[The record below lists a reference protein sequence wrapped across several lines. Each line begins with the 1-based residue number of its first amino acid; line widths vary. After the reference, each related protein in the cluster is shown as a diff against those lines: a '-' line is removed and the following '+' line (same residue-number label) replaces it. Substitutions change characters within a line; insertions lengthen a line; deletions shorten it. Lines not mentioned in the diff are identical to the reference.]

1 MSLTIKIGSLLVRTL
16 AKPIANGIKRGA
28 RNHEPFRRKCVA
40 FAQALHRLDVRWRVG
55 LLQDPAVIDL
65 KTEAETK
72 ADEQALKKEREEITE
87 KHKPKPPRVRPLAET
102 KAIDMGANFISEAF
116 MFLVAGG
123 IIVWEQWRSRRKA
136 SDRRDEVDEKLD
148 ELEEKNSQLLEEIRM
163 LKARVAPEEFAKEM
177 ALKSTK
183 PEEQASNAT
192 AAPAAPAEP
201 PKGTA
206 PAKTDKNTLN
216 THDLAIPLPRAG
228 STTTDAPRTL
238 RVLLLSPT
246 STTTTALPATLT
258 RIQHFAALNG
268 SLDSIII
275 FLLDAPTTSNPP
287 ADHPTPLHAYTHLSA
302 TLFTDSSIADL
313 PLLPLSSLAS
323 LAALLKTYIT
333 ANSAARAT
341 QNFRARRGDAFNT
354 ALDLLPWCTA
364 NAARAP
370 LGEDEINVL
379 TDLFGSVASAPWITE
394 ISVIGVL
401 FSSSY
406 RLVEGTWVMINIL

>member
-55 LLQDPAVIDL
+55 LLQDPAVIDRQIKREL
-65 KTEAETK
+65 KEAEAKRRASQAPTVKTEAETK
-72 ADEQALKKEREEITE
+72 ADEQALKKEKEEITE

-163 LKARVAPEEFAKEM
+163 LKARVAPEGFAKEM
-177 ALKSTK
+177 ALKSTR

-192 AAPAAPAEP
+192 AAPAAPVGP

-206 PAKTDKNTLN
+206 PAKTDSVSDRN
-216 THDLAIPLPRAG
+216 
-228 STTTDAPRTL
+228 
-238 RVLLLSPT
+238 
-246 STTTTALPATLT
+246 PA
-258 RIQHFAALNG
+258 
-268 SLDSIII
+268 
-275 FLLDAPTTSNPP
+275 
-287 ADHPTPLHAYTHLSA
+287 
-302 TLFTDSSIADL
+302 
-313 PLLPLSSLAS
+313 AS
-323 LAALLKTYIT
+323 QAHK
-333 ANSAARAT
+333 
-341 QNFRARRGDAFNT
+341 
-354 ALDLLPWCTA
+354 
-364 NAARAP
+364 
-370 LGEDEINVL
+370 E
-379 TDLFGSVASAPWITE
+379 
-394 ISVIGVL
+394 
-401 FSSSY
+401 
-406 RLVEGTWVMINIL
+406 